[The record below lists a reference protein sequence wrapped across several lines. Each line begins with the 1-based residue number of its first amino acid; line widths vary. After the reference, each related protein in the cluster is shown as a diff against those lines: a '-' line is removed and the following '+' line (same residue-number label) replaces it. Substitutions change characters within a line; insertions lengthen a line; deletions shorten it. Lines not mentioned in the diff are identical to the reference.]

1 MRKKHIFIIL
11 FIIAILLLVTRIT
24 YNMEMNNMSNYPIPG
39 EMVEINQ
46 HNIHVYKTGESSKSN
61 SRIILLPGSGTT
73 SPYAD
78 FYPLYSKLKDQY
90 EIILYERPG
99 YGWSD
104 KTADDRNIDTMV
116 DELRETLQRVNEA
129 PPYVLVA
136 HSMGALE
143 TIRYAQRYP
152 QEIKALVFI
161 DGISPT
167 YAKNFKYTF
176 TKKISWNTIKSIGE
190 IGLINAI
197 SKTGVLDK
205 VFIDIDNLPKDLQD
219 IKKFMAIKNMNNSTM
234 ENEIQEMSSNG
245 EIILQNGTIGDIQ
258 LLLFSATNNGYK
270 NWSQTQTELL
280 GLSTNTKQVV
290 YENTKHYI
298 HHEKAEPMAHE
309 IQIFLEQLD

>member
-1 MRKKHIFIIL
+1 
-11 FIIAILLLVTRIT
+11 
-24 YNMEMNNMSNYPIPG
+24 MEMNNKSNYPIPG

-46 HNIHVYKTGESSKSN
+46 HTIHVYKTGEPSKSN
-61 SRIILLPGSGTT
+61 SSIILLPGSGTT

-104 KTADDRNIDTMV
+104 KTVDDRNIDTMV

-152 QEIKALVFI
+152 QEITALVFI

-167 YAKNFKYTF
+167 YAKNFQYTF
-176 TKKISWNTIKSIGE
+176 TKKISWNTIKGIGE

-219 IKKFMAIKNMNNSTM
+219 IKKIMAIKNMNNSTM

-245 EIILQNGTIGDIQ
+245 EIILQNGTIGDIP

>member
-11 FIIAILLLVTRIT
+11 FIIAILLLVTRNT
-24 YNMEMNNMSNYPIPG
+24 YKMEMNNMSNYPIPG

-78 FYPLYSKLKDQY
+78 FYPLYSKLKD
-90 EIILYERPG
+90 
-99 YGWSD
+99 
-104 KTADDRNIDTMV
+104 
-116 DELRETLQRVNEA
+116 
-129 PPYVLVA
+129 
-136 HSMGALE
+136 
-143 TIRYAQRYP
+143 
-152 QEIKALVFI
+152 
-161 DGISPT
+161 
-167 YAKNFKYTF
+167 KYTF

-205 VFIDIDNLPKDLQD
+205 VFIDIDNLPKDLQN
-219 IKKFMAIKNMNNSTM
+219 IKEFMAIKNMNNSTM

-245 EIILQNGTIGDIQ
+245 EIILQNGTIGDIP